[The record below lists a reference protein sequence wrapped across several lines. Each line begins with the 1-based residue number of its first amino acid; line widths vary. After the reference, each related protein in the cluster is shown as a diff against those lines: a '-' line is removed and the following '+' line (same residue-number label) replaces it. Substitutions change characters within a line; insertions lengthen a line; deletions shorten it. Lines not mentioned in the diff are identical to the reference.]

1 MLVYDN
7 LTLLITTVGERHK
20 YLKRLFTHYKDLDC
34 RKIVI
39 DSSDFPYSEIENF
52 PEIEY
57 YQEPGMEIYDKYLK
71 GLQLVNTEFILVGA
85 DDDFAVIRGV
95 EQALDFLIS
104 NPDYSFAN
112 GQQLRFYEHNPRTVN
127 TYGVWQYN
135 KQLQDNFYS
144 NDPVK
149 RVNYMFE
156 TFMAP
161 NYTVMKTNVLLSA
174 VQLVLENPHLKP
186 PRYFDKILGFVAA
199 VEGNFKMLPILLQL
213 RSQGE
218 RLLHTSANS
227 FPEPDVTFDSIIE
240 RLVNNYD
247 PLSEKLA
254 KASQISFE
262 QAQSVTL
269 EVLQRWIQISPQKRK
284 RTLLEKISKKFRQK
298 LSPSL
303 AESKEYKD
311 EVEKILNLVKTHN

>member
-1 MLVYDN
+1 MFVYNN

-20 YLKRLFTHYKDLDC
+20 YLRRLFTHYKDLDC

-39 DSSDFPYSEIENF
+39 DSSDFPYSEIEKF

-57 YQEPGMEIYDKYLK
+57 YQEPGMGIYEKYLK
-71 GLQLVNTEFILVGA
+71 GLQLVNTEFILVAA
-85 DDDFAVIRGV
+85 DDDFAVIKGV

-112 GQQLRFYEHNPRTVN
+112 GQQLRFYEDNPRTVN
-127 TYGVWQYN
+127 SYGVWQYN
-135 KQLQDNFYS
+135 KQLKDNFYS

-156 TFMAP
+156 TFMPP

-174 VQLVLENPHLKP
+174 VQLILENPHLKP
-186 PRYFDKILGFVAA
+186 VKYFDKILGFVAA

-213 RSQGE
+213 RSNGE
-218 RLLHTSANS
+218 RLLHNSPNS
-227 FPEPDVTFDSIIE
+227 FPGSEVSFDSIIQC
-240 RLVNNYD
+240 LVNNYD

-254 KASQISFE
+254 KASEISME
-262 QAQSVTL
+262 KAQSVTL
-269 EVLQRWIQISPQKRK
+269 EALQRWIQLSPVGKK
-284 RTLLEKISKKFRQK
+284 RTLLEKISRKIRNK

-311 EVEKILNLVKTHN
+311 EVEKILNLVRTHS

>member
-1 MLVYDN
+1 MLISNY
-7 LTLLITTVGERHK
+7 LTVLITTVGERHK
-20 YLKRLFTHYKDLDC
+20 YLKRLFTHYQGLNC

-39 DSSDFPYSEIENF
+39 DSSDFPYSEIDNF

-57 YQEPGMEIYDKYLK
+57 YQEPRMELYEKYLK
-71 GLQLVNTEFILVGA
+71 GLQLVNTEFILVAA
-85 DDDFAVIRGV
+85 DDDFAVIKGV

-112 GQQLRFYEHNPRTVN
+112 GQQLRFYEDNPRTVN
-127 TYGVWQYN
+127 SYGVWQYN
-135 KQLQDNFYS
+135 KQLKDNFYS

-156 TFMAP
+156 TFMPP
-161 NYTVMKTNVLLSA
+161 NYSVMKTNVLLNA

-186 PRYFDKILGFVAA
+186 VKYFDKILGFVAA
-199 VEGNFKMLPILLQL
+199 VEGNFKMLPILLLL
-213 RSQGE
+213 RSNGE
-218 RLLHTSANS
+218 RLMRTSANS
-227 FPEPDVTFDSIIE
+227 FSEPEVSFDSIIE

-254 KASQISFE
+254 KASEISME

-269 EVLQRWIQISPQKRK
+269 EALQRWIQISPVGKK
-284 RTLLEKISKKFRQK
+284 RTLLEKISKKVRQK
-298 LSPSL
+298 LSSSL

-311 EVEKILNLVKTHN
+311 EVEKILNLVRTHN